1 MKLVKPMTEWR
12 TPASRTAW
20 RAAALA
26 GTLVLATAMPL
37 RAEEVD
43 ALPLPDPCPDGK
55 AVLPAQTPE
64 DQALENR
71 VEGALTTAGLE
82 RMTKVEVAVVG
93 GTVCLRGTA
102 ATPTDRQRA
111 EATASRVEGVA
122 SVVNRL
128 AIPLAE

>member
-1 MKLVKPMTEWR
+1 VTFNNDDARPR
-12 TPASRTAW
+12 RRSRWADS
-20 RAAALA
+20 AAAA
-26 GTLVLATAMPL
+26 ALVLATAL
-37 RAEEVD
+37 SAHAGEVE
-43 ALPLPDPCPDGK
+43 ALPIPDPCPDGK

-71 VEGALTTAGLE
+71 VAGALTAAGLE
-82 RMTKVEVAVVG
+82 RMTKVEVAAIG

-111 EATASRVEGVA
+111 EATASKVEGVA